1 MMYFQTLSGELF
13 CLDATTAIDISRR
26 AMVTESPILTQ
37 KDRTEG
43 YSVGTRRVEV
53 QGLITYTKSVRQQF
67 VGNPTPDKA
76 IKLINAVM
84 DNHEYFTVFW
94 DNLGEYKLA
103 GDPIK
108 NCVVESFRYVIDEFL
123 DTITVSLILKE
134 IDIRDADGKGSLK
147 ETPSPEAS
155 SQISDEQ
162 AVSSGGVSQTKEQ
175 TRSDWLRMYEDLVK
189 ASNPVTAKQ
198 AITGMVAAD

>member
-13 CLDATTAIDISRR
+13 TLDATNAIDISRR
-26 AMVTESPILTQ
+26 AMVTETPILTQ

-76 IKLINAVM
+76 IKLINGVM

-198 AITGMVAAD
+198 AITGMVAPD

>member
-13 CLDATTAIDISRR
+13 CLDATNAIDISRR

-37 KDRTEG
+37 KDRTDG

-175 TRSDWLRMYEDLVK
+175 TRSEWLRLYEDLVK

>member
-13 CLDATTAIDISRR
+13 CLDATNAIDISRR

-189 ASNPVTAKQ
+189 ASNPTTAKQ

>member
-1 MMYFQTLSGELF
+1 MMYFQTLNGELF

-43 YSVGTRRVEV
+43 YSVGNRRVEV

-76 IKLINAVM
+76 IKLINGVM

-94 DNLGEYKLA
+94 DNLGKYKLA

-162 AVSSGGVSQTKEQ
+162 TVSSGGVSQTKEQ
-175 TRSDWLRMYEDLVK
+175 TRSEWLRLYEDLVK
-189 ASNPVTAKQ
+189 ASNPNTAKQ